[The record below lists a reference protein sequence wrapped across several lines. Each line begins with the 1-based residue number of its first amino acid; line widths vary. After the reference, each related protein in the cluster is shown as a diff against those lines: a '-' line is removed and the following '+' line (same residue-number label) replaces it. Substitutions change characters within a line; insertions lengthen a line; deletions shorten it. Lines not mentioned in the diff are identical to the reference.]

1 MYPLYYKGNNQ
12 QGDKIMENLILK
24 PRRTFSDGSIEDIAY
39 TPMGALSGEE
49 VENISIE
56 EHQILKYHENYRKA
70 LNVEASWWEVYS
82 TEEEIDAEIALQE
95 RAKSAQK
102 VVLKMELDSDFK
114 NGIVLRPK
122 PDCAFKCA
130 RAGFAAKVT
139 NIKVTIK
146 YE

>member
-1 MYPLYYKGNNQ
+1 
-12 QGDKIMENLILK
+12 MEYGIQK
-24 PRRTFSDGSIEDIAY
+24 TRSFIDGAKERISFAPMSEIEN
-39 TPMGALSGEE
+39 E
-49 VENISIE
+49 VISIDE
-56 EHQILKYHENYRKA
+56 YKILAHHDNYRRA
-70 LNVEASWWEVYS
+70 LNGEASWWEVYS

-139 NIKVTIK
+139 NIKVTIE
-146 YE
+146 YEE